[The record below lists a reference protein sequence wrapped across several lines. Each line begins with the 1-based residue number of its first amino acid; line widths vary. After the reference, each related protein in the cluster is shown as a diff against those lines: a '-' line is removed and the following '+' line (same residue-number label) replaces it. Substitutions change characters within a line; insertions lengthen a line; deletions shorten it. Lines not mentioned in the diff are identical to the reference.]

1 MNDELLL
8 DDQRP
13 TKPLPPK
20 GIQPTKIWLAAIVP
34 ILAVG
39 MLLIVIVINI
49 ATAEPPAATSKIPKL
64 EQVSGLTASSVNPF
78 VPLVAAGEPPNDVLS
93 RLVIP
98 EGVTKGAHPLSPGSA
113 TSFDQTLEFT
123 STASEQAIY
132 SFFDHEMTNRGW
144 KVFSTGKPANASGV
158 EVLGQRAGSDGWYWV
173 QGVVVSPTTFS
184 KDGTQ
189 STHFSVRLYQAS
201 DDA

>member
-1 MNDELLL
+1 VNDEPFGT
-8 DDQRP
+8 DRP
-13 TKPLPPK
+13 AKPLPPT
-20 GIQPTKIWLAAIVP
+20 GIQPTKIWLAAVVP

-39 MLLIVIVINI
+39 MLVIVIVINI
-49 ATAEPPAATSKIPKL
+49 ATAEPPAASSKIPKL
-64 EQVSGLTASSVNPF
+64 EKVSGLTTSSINPF
-78 VPLVAAGEPPNDVLS
+78 VPLVAAGEPPTDVLNQIV
-93 RLVIP
+93 LP
-98 EGVTKGAHPLSPGSA
+98 EGASKSASPASPGSA
-113 TSFDQTLEFT
+113 TSFDQTLAFT
-123 STASEQAIY
+123 SPASEQAIY

-144 KVFSTGKPANASGV
+144 KVFSTGKPANAQGV